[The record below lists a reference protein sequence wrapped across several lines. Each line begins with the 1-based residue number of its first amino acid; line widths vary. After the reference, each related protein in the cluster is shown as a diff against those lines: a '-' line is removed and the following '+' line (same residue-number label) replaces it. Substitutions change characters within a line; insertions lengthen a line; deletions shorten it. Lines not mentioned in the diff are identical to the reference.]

1 MHYTPNTSLRVPI
14 ENQGRKIGGPT
25 IPSQQRNL
33 APRVMQRRSLTPGVL
48 YTLSYI
54 KKEENGNM
62 AYSFKGQD
70 GSLIV
75 ETFRS
80 CQEADMFIAGIKNEA
95 IPEYEQFYKKL
106 KT

>member
-1 MHYTPNTSLRVPI
+1 
-14 ENQGRKIGGPT
+14 
-25 IPSQQRNL
+25 
-33 APRVMQRRSLTPGVL
+33 MQRRSLTPGVL

-75 ETFRS
+75 ESFRS
-80 CQEADMFIAGIKNEA
+80 CQEADMFIAGIKNES